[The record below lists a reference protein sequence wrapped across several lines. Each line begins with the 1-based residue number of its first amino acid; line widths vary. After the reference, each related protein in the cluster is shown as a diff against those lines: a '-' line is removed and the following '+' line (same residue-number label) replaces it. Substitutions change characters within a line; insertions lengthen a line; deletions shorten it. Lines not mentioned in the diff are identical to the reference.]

1 MHLQAGDRI
10 LFQGDSITDCG
21 RMGASAPWGDGYVAM
36 LAGRMRV
43 ERPEQRLEVLNRGVS
58 GDRTVELAARWRPDC
73 LDLKPQALSIMIGV
87 NDCWR
92 KLAEWAGQTWVQ
104 PDAYRA
110 NLERLCDQ
118 ALAGGVRTLVL
129 VSPTSIAPAND
140 DPMNRLLGE
149 YADAAKAIAQARR
162 ALWVDARAPLMAARQ
177 QQPEVPWTP
186 DGCHPSI
193 AGHAVIAAAWWKA
206 VIG

>member
-1 MHLQAGDRI
+1 MHLKDGDRI
-10 LFQGDSITDCG
+10 LFQGDSITDVG
-21 RMGASAPWGDGYVAM
+21 RSGASAPWGDGYVAM
-36 LAGRMRV
+36 IAGRLRV
-43 ERPEQRLEVLNRGVS
+43 ELPGLRLDVQNRGVG
-58 GDRTVELAARWRPDC
+58 GDRTPELAARWQSDC
-73 LDLKPQALSIMIGV
+73 LDLKPQVLSIMIGV

-104 PDAYRA
+104 PAAYRA

-129 VSPTSIAPAND
+129 VSPTSIAPEND
-140 DPMNRLLGE
+140 DPMNRLLGD

-162 ALWVDARAPLMAARQ
+162 ALWVDARTPLMQARAQ
-177 QQPEVPWTP
+177 RPEVPWTP
-186 DGCHPSI
+186 DGCHPSV
-193 AGHAVIAAAWWKA
+193 AGHALIAAAWWKA